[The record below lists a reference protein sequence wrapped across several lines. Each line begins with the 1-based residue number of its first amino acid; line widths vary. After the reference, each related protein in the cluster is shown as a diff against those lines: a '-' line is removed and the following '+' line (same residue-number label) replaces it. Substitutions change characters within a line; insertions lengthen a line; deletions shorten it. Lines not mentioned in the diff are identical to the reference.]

1 MRRKLLQWALAMIA
15 AALPAIPSLAQIP
28 DGYYDSLKGKKGAE
42 LKNAIHKIIKTAKVY
57 DYGSGKGKT
66 WWGFW
71 DTDRDENGYYI
82 DRYSAQNEWEKATS
96 QGTSGADMNI
106 EHSFPKSWW
115 GGASNQAYKDLYNLM
130 PCKAKIN
137 STKSNFPMGKVES
150 GDKGNGWTKV
160 GTGSD
165 GKMYWE
171 PADMWKG
178 DFARGYMYM
187 ATTYQHFDWTG
198 TQALQILQKGNYPT
212 LQKWAYTL
220 YIQWAKGDMPDK
232 LEIQR
237 NEEVFK
243 IQGNRNPYI
252 DFPNLME
259 YVWGDS
265 IDYAFDP
272 AKTLKATEYKGG
284 TGGEGGGGTID
295 PTPNP
300 EKPAVE
306 TLMNEDFTKSKGG
319 CTETINRNESGN
331 KNIWMQTPKYGWKAS
346 AYTTSTKKNHAAD
359 AILSTPEIDLTEYK
373 NATLTIN
380 QAVNFVKGKGHEYLS
395 IEALVTNPETGETE
409 TSLLDDFVVPQKDSW
424 EFNDYNLDL
433 SQYCGSKL
441 QLCFHYTSDETIC
454 CTWEIKKMSVKGTKP
469 VGTGINQTQISTST
483 DIDFS
488 QPYQVYTIDGKK
500 TSLSNGYK
508 GILIIKQGKNA
519 KKIMK

>member
-42 LKNAIHKIIKTAKVY
+42 LKNAIHEIIKTAKVY
-57 DYGSGKGKT
+57 DYGNGKGKT

-96 QGTSGADMNI
+96 QGTPGAAMNI

-115 GGASNQAYKDLYNLM
+115 GGVSNQAYKDLYNLM

-137 STKSNFPMGKVES
+137 STKNNFPMGKVES

-160 GTGSD
+160 GKGSD
-165 GKMYWE
+165 EKMYWE

-187 ATTYQHFDWTG
+187 ATTYQNFNWTG
-198 TQALQILQKGNYPT
+198 AQALQILQKGNYPT

-284 TGGEGGGGTID
+284 TGGEGGGTID

-319 CTETINRNESGN
+319 CTETINRNESGY
-331 KNIWMQTPKYGWKAS
+331 KNIWMQTSQYGWKAL
-346 AYTTSTKKNHAAD
+346 AYTASTKKNHAAD
-359 AILSTPEIDLTEYK
+359 ALLSTPEIDLTEYK

-380 QAVNFVKGKGHEYLS
+380 QAVNFAKGKGHEYLS

-454 CTWEIKKMSVKGTKP
+454 CIWEIKKMSVKGTKP

-488 QPYQVYTIDGKK
+488 QPYQVYAIDGKK
-500 TSLSNGYK
+500 ASLSNGYK

-519 KKIMK
+519 KKIVK

>member
-1 MRRKLLQWALAMIA
+1 
-15 AALPAIPSLAQIP
+15 
-28 DGYYDSLKGKKGAE
+28 
-42 LKNAIHKIIKTAKVY
+42 
-57 DYGSGKGKT
+57 
-66 WWGFW
+66 
-71 DTDRDENGYYI
+71 
-82 DRYSAQNEWEKATS
+82 
-96 QGTSGADMNI
+96 
-106 EHSFPKSWW
+106 
-115 GGASNQAYKDLYNLM
+115 
-130 PCKAKIN
+130 
-137 STKSNFPMGKVES
+137 
-150 GDKGNGWTKV
+150 
-160 GTGSD
+160 
-165 GKMYWE
+165 MYWE

-187 ATTYQHFDWTG
+187 ATTYQHFNWTG

-300 EKPAVE
+300 EKPSVE
-306 TLMNEDFTKSKGG
+306 TLMNEDFTKGKGG
-319 CTETINRNESGN
+319 CTETINRNESGY
-331 KNIWMQTPKYGWKAS
+331 KNIWMQTSQYGWKAS
-346 AYTTSTKKNHAAD
+346 AYTASTKKNHAAD
-359 AILSTPEIDLTEYK
+359 ALLSTPEIDLTEYN

-409 TSLLDDFVVPQKDSW
+409 TSLLDDFVVPQKIRGSLMIMISICHSIV
-424 EFNDYNLDL
+424 EASYN
-433 SQYCGSKL
+433 
-441 QLCFHYTSDETIC
+441 
-454 CTWEIKKMSVKGTKP
+454 SVSATPAMKP
-469 VGTGINQTQISTST
+469 SAV
-483 DIDFS
+483 
-488 QPYQVYTIDGKK
+488 PGK
-500 TSLSNGYK
+500 SRRCR
-508 GILIIKQGKNA
+508 
-519 KKIMK
+519 